1 MNTPKEITP
10 ILDDETMDNEM
21 YYQMIQDEKEIIAQ
35 EDNLIFEDEL
45 DYKEEHINYIMAE
58 IF

>member
-21 YYQMIQDEKEIIAQ
+21 YYQMIQDEQDIITE
-35 EDNLIFEDEL
+35 EDNLIFQDEL
-45 DYKEEHINYIMAE
+45 DYKKEHINYIMTE
-58 IF
+58 MF

>member
-21 YYQMIQDEKEIIAQ
+21 YYQMIQDDQDIITE
-35 EDNLIFEDEL
+35 EDNLIFQDEL
-45 DYKEEHINYIMAE
+45 DYKKEHINYIMTE
-58 IF
+58 MF

>member
-21 YYQMIQDEKEIIAQ
+21 YYQMIQDEQEIIEQ
-35 EDNLIFEDEL
+35 EDNLILEDAL
-45 DYKEEHINYIMAE
+45 DYKEEYINCIMAE
-58 IF
+58 MF

>member
-21 YYQMIQDEKEIIAQ
+21 YYQMIQDKQDIITE
-35 EDNLIFEDEL
+35 EDNLIFQDEL
-45 DYKEEHINYIMAE
+45 DYKQEYINYIMTE
-58 IF
+58 MF

>member
-10 ILDDETMDNEM
+10 ILDEETMDNEM

-45 DYKEEHINYIMAE
+45 DYKKEHINYIMAE
-58 IF
+58 MF

>member
-21 YYQMIQDEKEIIAQ
+21 YYQMIQDEQDIITE
-35 EDNLIFEDEL
+35 EDNLILQDEL
-45 DYKEEHINYIMAE
+45 DYKKEHINYIMTE
-58 IF
+58 MF